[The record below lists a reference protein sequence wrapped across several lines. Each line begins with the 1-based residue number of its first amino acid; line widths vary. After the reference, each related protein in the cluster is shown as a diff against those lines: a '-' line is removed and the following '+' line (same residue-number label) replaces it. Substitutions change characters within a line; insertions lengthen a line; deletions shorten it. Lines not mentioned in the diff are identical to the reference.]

1 MRKLCRNLLP
11 AYATIV
17 ALAMA
22 SALVACSDKVAGGV
36 SEETNTVAGLL
47 ATPEG
52 RPVASVVVYL
62 SDYETNEVA
71 FVDTTDSEGRFGM
84 PVKNKGKYGIS
95 GHSNSLAFYKTFEFK
110 GDSISLEPE
119 LKEATDLTG
128 TLTLRPDSDAVG
140 IAVSIPGSI
149 WSTVSDASGKFTLE
163 KVPSGVVPV
172 AAKSPD
178 LQSYENACFL
188 ALVKEGAV
196 VFRGPVP
203 IEKIEAFS
211 EFVVTNAKQ
220 VGFYIT
226 DPSGNQTELEDSL
239 ANNLQ
244 PRSSSSTRG
253 ASSNSQTITIG
264 TSTSLA
270 PSSSATVSPTSSS
283 YIVVPASYSE
293 GESDL
298 MPVGHD
304 TTTSEPV
311 FDSPS
316 SSSGEATL
324 IDGKGGYGDY
334 GGNGYLV
341 PIDVYEDDDPTVI
354 QFPVSEDYGVVA
366 NWDMENLARDGIA
379 LYGGAASAPGFD
391 NNAIQFADASQY
403 GVIENDGGILDG
415 AKALVVEA
423 WINVKTASVAAG
435 APAYLVHKPRPTG
448 AATVFALALANN
460 FCNKSGT
467 RLVFGV
473 PSPTETSLGCSTTA
487 ISNKTIELDTWIY
500 VTAIWDGKY
509 VSLYQ
514 DGNIVSRRQV
524 SQYDIESGAYR
535 VTFGGGNA
543 NVKLDNVRFGV
554 LPITADDVLYRYF
567 IGGAL

>member
-1 MRKLCRNLLP
+1 MRKLCCTLLP

-95 GHSNSLAFYKTFEFK
+95 GHSDSLAFYKTFEFK

-188 ALVKEGAV
+188 ALVKEGSV

-244 PRSSSSTRG
+244 PSSSSSTRG

-334 GGNGYLV
+334 GGNGY
-341 PIDVYEDDDPTVI
+341 
-354 QFPVSEDYGVVA
+354 
-366 NWDMENLARDGIA
+366 
-379 LYGGAASAPGFD
+379 
-391 NNAIQFADASQY
+391 
-403 GVIENDGGILDG
+403 
-415 AKALVVEA
+415 
-423 WINVKTASVAAG
+423 
-435 APAYLVHKPRPTG
+435 
-448 AATVFALALANN
+448 
-460 FCNKSGT
+460 
-467 RLVFGV
+467 
-473 PSPTETSLGCSTTA
+473 
-487 ISNKTIELDTWIY
+487 
-500 VTAIWDGKY
+500 
-509 VSLYQ
+509 
-514 DGNIVSRRQV
+514 
-524 SQYDIESGAYR
+524 
-535 VTFGGGNA
+535 
-543 NVKLDNVRFGV
+543 
-554 LPITADDVLYRYF
+554 
-567 IGGAL
+567 